1 MAIAEKAEGQVSD
14 PQLVKRFVSPYVN
27 RVTQQQLARIKRGGG
42 NESEQG
48 NSGDDGPV
56 GSGPGGSDL
65 QPGRIG
71 DGHDGKGVSPGRS
84 HRGTA
89 RGSSPDR
96 GPARPTEAAKSPTV
110 KRPTKQQ
117 VISGIATGD
126 ALLEIGKTGSPFENG
141 IASLD
146 EAAAIARA
154 VGLASRI
161 LAMSLVR
168 IDEIFYAWAMKEG
181 FLGQANA

>member
-1 MAIAEKAEGQVSD
+1 MAIAEKVEGQVSD

-42 NESEQG
+42 DESQQE
-48 NSGDDGPV
+48 NSGDSGPV
-56 GSGPGGSDL
+56 GSGPGGSDI
-65 QPGRIG
+65 QPGRVG
-71 DGHDGKGVSPGRS
+71 DGHDGSGVSPGRS

-89 RGSSPDR
+89 RGATLNQ
-96 GPARPTEAAKSPTV
+96 GPTRPTEPAKSPTI
-110 KRPTKQQ
+110 KKPTKQQ

-126 ALLEIGKTGSPFENG
+126 ARLEIRKIGRAFEYG
-141 IASLD
+141 IASMV

-154 VGLASRI
+154 VGFTGGI

-168 IDEIFYAWAMKEG
+168 IDEIFYA
-181 FLGQANA
+181 